1 MAGEMNDNN
10 PVTPEANPPQN
21 EGNAPAQADN
31 TPSTG
36 LNIPKTDGK
45 SPTDKTADTQA
56 KEVEQTPPADF
67 DYSAYESEFLST
79 GDISKN
85 SREQLYKSFPKN
97 LVDNYIENMKAAYDY
112 SVSQS
117 EQKAYEVTGG
127 KDGYL
132 EMTAWASKN
141 LSEDEI
147 EAFNEAVNSGNEKW
161 ALQAIKGLYARKS
174 LDGAGKPKITLGGTA
189 NGVSGDVFLTRQD
202 YANAVAD
209 EKYSNSPQY
218 RAEIEAKLANTL
230 KRGGFV
236 K

>member
-1 MAGEMNDNN
+1 MADEKDANN
-10 PVTPEANPPQN
+10 PTTETNPPQN
-21 EGNAPAQADN
+21 EGNANAQADN
-31 TPSTG
+31 TQG
-36 LNIPKTDGK
+36 IELNIPKAASESSG
-45 SPTDKTADTQA
+45 DKTADKQA
-56 KEVEQTPPADF
+56 KLSPDTPPANF

-174 LDGAGKPKITLGGTA
+174 LDSANKPKITMGGRADVT
-189 NGVSGDVFLTRQD
+189 SGDVFLTRQD

-209 EKYSNSPQY
+209 EKYSKSPQY

-230 KRGGFV
+230 KRGGFI